1 MSNKDTKI
9 YYEKIED
16 AIERNKEKISE
27 VKGVLE
33 DAGVKYVLSCWIDL
47 HGIPKTNCSHNK
59 WT

>member
-1 MSNKDTKI
+1 MSNKNTKI

-16 AIERNKEKISE
+16 AIERNKEKMSE

-47 HGIPKTNCSHNK
+47 HGIPKLNLLP
-59 WT
+59 